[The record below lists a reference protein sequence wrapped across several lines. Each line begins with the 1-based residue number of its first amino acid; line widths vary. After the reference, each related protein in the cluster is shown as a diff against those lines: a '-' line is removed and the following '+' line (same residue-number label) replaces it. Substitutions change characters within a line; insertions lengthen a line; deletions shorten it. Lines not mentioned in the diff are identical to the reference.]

1 MVGDLTTDGPVMLCS
16 TSHAPKA
23 MMAIRRAITPHFKSV
38 DFRFGFSS
46 TAGGSSIA
54 ASGIALGAAEGSGGG
69 GGVNSA
75 RGLGG

>member
-1 MVGDLTTDGPVMLCS
+1 MVGDLTPEGPVMLCS

-23 MMAIRRAITPHFKSV
+23 MMAIRRALTPHFKSA

-46 TAGGSSIA
+46 ATGGSSIA
-54 ASGIALGAAEGSGGG
+54 ASGIALGAAEGGGG
-69 GGVNSA
+69 GAGVNSA